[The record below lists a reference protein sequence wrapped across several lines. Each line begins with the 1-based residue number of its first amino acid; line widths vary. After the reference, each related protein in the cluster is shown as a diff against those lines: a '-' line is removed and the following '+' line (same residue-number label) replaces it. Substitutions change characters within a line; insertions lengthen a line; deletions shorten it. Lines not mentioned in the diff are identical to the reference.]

1 MKSVAGVKRIARET
15 EARMILDALRETR
28 ENQTEA
34 ARRIGM
40 PLRTFVRKL
49 GMLRR
54 KGKDRG
60 ER

>member
-15 EARMILDALRETR
+15 EARMILDALRETQG
-28 ENQTEA
+28 NQTEA

-49 GMLRR
+49 GALRR
-54 KGKDRG
+54 KGKARG